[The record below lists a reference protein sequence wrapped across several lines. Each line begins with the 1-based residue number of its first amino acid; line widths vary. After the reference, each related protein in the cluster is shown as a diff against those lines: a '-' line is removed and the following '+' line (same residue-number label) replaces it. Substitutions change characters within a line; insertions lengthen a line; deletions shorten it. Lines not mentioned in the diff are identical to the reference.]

1 MMQLQLLLT
10 LGQFPGS
17 EQAGRQMAEILSR
30 SPDPI
35 FLAAAASGLKSREL
49 EMLTRLIESAGW
61 TADKERRCGAIETLA
76 TCVVHEG
83 NPTRVEGLFSLAA
96 ERESDKGWVTD
107 AIVAGVLNSDLSH
120 SRWPEPIVLKERPRL
135 LGEKRSSTGALLR
148 ILTWPGDVT
157 VRERKPVLS
166 PLTPAQE
173 KRLVLG
179 EAVYNV
185 TCIACH
191 KEDGRGQPGQAPPLV
206 DSEWVNGAHGRLARI
221 VLHGIHGPVKV
232 NGEAW
237 NLKMP
242 GLGNSPVMSDERLAG
257 VLTYVRRAWD
267 NYGEAV
273 DPEHVAA
280 IRRST
285 AERALPWTGEELLDL
300 STIAPRPTTPK
311 TDPLEAYRGL
321 LASGDA
327 EKGRFLFH
335 SNREI
340 RCNACHTVGNL
351 GGGFVGPDLTEVGKR
366 ADRQNLLESLIDPSA
381 KIAKGF
387 ETLVVVTDDGKIVSG
402 TFVSENNG
410 TLVVAPPAGGKVEIA
425 VAKIAERVQS
435 PISSMPPMGNTFTP
449 QQIADLVAYL
459 ESLKSAEAGLS
470 PK

>member
-1 MMQLQLLLT
+1 M
-10 LGQFPGS
+10 
-17 EQAGRQMAEILSR
+17 
-30 SPDPI
+30 
-35 FLAAAASGLKSREL
+35 
-49 EMLTRLIESAGW
+49 
-61 TADKERRCGAIETLA
+61 
-76 TCVVHEG
+76 
-83 NPTRVEGLFSLAA
+83 
-96 ERESDKGWVTD
+96 
-107 AIVAGVLNSDLSH
+107 NSDLGH
-120 SRWPEPIVLKERPRL
+120 SRWPEPIPLKERPRL
-135 LGEKRSSTGALLR
+135 LGEKPSSADALRR
-148 ILTWPGDVT
+148 ILTWPGDTT

-206 DSEWVNGAHGRLARI
+206 DSEWVNGPHDRLARI

-232 NGEAW
+232 RGEDW
-237 NLKMP
+237 NLRMP
-242 GLGNSPVMSDERLAG
+242 GLGNSPVMNDERLAG

-273 DPEHVAA
+273 DPEHVTA

-285 AERALPWTGEELLDL
+285 PDRAMPWTVEELLAP
-300 STIAPRPTTPK
+300 STTAPRSAASK
-311 TDPLEAYRGL
+311 TDPLEAYRAV

-366 ADRQNLLESLIDPSA
+366 ANREYLLESLIDPSA
-381 KIAKGF
+381 RIVKGF
-387 ETLVVVTDDGKIVSG
+387 ETLVIATDDGKLFSG
-402 TFVSENNG
+402 TFVADDG
-410 TLVVAPPAGGKVEIA
+410 RTLVVAPPAGGKVEIP
-425 VAKIAERVQS
+425 VAKIAERIQS
-435 PISSMPPMGNTFTP
+435 PVSSMPPMGNTFTP
-449 QQIADLVAYL
+449 RQIADLVAYL
-459 ESLKSAEAGLS
+459 ESLKSPPSAGKPRL
-470 PK
+470 P